1 MCYNFSSL
9 SLYSLE
15 FVKNS
20 CGADLLHPAPLIN
33 NNSSLLE
40 LSTSLKNDSVLNG
53 FASTTSPDS
62 GFCYKMS
69 SDSAFQSLGDG
80 IELEDEKPSPSKTKA
95 EPSKIELQMKAI
107 AEEAKKRRLA
117 RGSVFCFDFWLGG
130 KLLGMMGW
138 LVSGNAE
145 VPKSYG
151 RRNAERSTS
160 NRFMTQPVTVDE
172 VQEASKL
179 NDSEDPAGRCL
190 LLLFFYD
197 VVILDAI
204 SCRVNNK
211 LTSDLF

>member
-1 MCYNFSSL
+1 MFNPVYDLSCCTSVVVFLCVLQFFFSF
-9 SLYSLE
+9 LYSLE

-20 CGADLLHPAPLIN
+20 CAADLLHPAPLIN
-33 NNSSLLE
+33 SNSSLLE

-117 RGSVFCFDFWLGG
+117 RGSVFLFCFLV
-130 KLLGMMGW
+130 GW
-138 LVSGNAE
+138 EIIRDGLVGFR
-145 VPKSYG
+145 K
-151 RRNAERSTS
+151 
-160 NRFMTQPVTVDE
+160 
-172 VQEASKL
+172 
-179 NDSEDPAGRCL
+179 C
-190 LLLFFYD
+190 
-197 VVILDAI
+197 
-204 SCRVNNK
+204 
-211 LTSDLF
+211 